1 MKPIEFD
8 DFIKKEEETVEET
21 VSEEESSAV
30 ADEQP
35 EEVEVQKAVVEAL
48 AVEKVNL
55 ESEIA
60 SLEKALA
67 CAEAKIA
74 AIEKEAEEKRTEISK
89 LSGLADEYKRKYEEE
104 KAAREKAESKEYDLQ
119 ERNPNFIAL
128 LDRDVEIPD
137 KFPGETR
144 DHVIDVVEEA
154 WKKAEKE
161 GRTRLAQVLEGVL
174 AANERNGTLDKKR
187 EELEKLFSSNMN
199 IINGEVVAALQKMGL
214 SHRKGDEYLSPA
226 EIMARNF

>member
-8 DFIKKEEETVEET
+8 DFIKAENEAAKEAPA
-21 VSEEESSAV
+21 SPDDSSDEEES
-30 ADEQP
+30 P

-55 ESEIA
+55 ESEIE
-60 SLEKALA
+60 SLKKSLA
-67 CAEAKIA
+67 DAESKLAD
-74 AIEKEAEEKRTEISK
+74 IEKTAEERKSEISK
-89 LSGLADEYKRKYEEE
+89 LSGLMAELKSKYEEE
-104 KAAREKAESKEYDLQ
+104 KTAREKAEAKEYDLQ

-137 KFPGETR
+137 RFPGETR

-154 WKKAEKE
+154 WKKAEAE

-174 AANERNGTLDKKR
+174 AANERNGTLDAKR
-187 EELEKLFSSNMN
+187 QELEKLFSANMN
-199 IINGEVVAALQKMGL
+199 IINGEVVCALEKMGL
-214 SHRKGDEYLSPA
+214 SHKKGEEYLSPS
-226 EIMARNF
+226 EIIARNF

>member
-8 DFIKKEEETVEET
+8 DFIKAENEAAKEAP
-21 VSEEESSAV
+21 VSPDDSSDEEES
-30 ADEQP
+30 P

-55 ESEIA
+55 ESEID
-60 SLEKALA
+60 SLKKALA
-67 CAEAKIA
+67 DAERKLAD
-74 AIEKEAEEKRTEISK
+74 IEKTAEERKSEISK
-89 LSGLADEYKRKYEEE
+89 LSGLMAELKSKYEEE
-104 KAAREKAESKEYDLQ
+104 KTAREKAEAKEYDLQ

-137 KFPGETR
+137 RFPGETR

-154 WKKAEKE
+154 WKKAEAE

-174 AANERNGTLDKKR
+174 AANERNGTLDAKR
-187 EELEKLFSSNMN
+187 QELEKLFSANMN
-199 IINGEVVAALQKMGL
+199 IINGEVVCALEKMGL
-214 SHRKGDEYLSPA
+214 SHKKGEEYLSPS
-226 EIMARNF
+226 EIIARNF

>member
-30 ADEQP
+30 ADGQP

-89 LSGLADEYKRKYEEE
+89 LSGLADEYKRKYKEE

-187 EELEKLFSSNMN
+187 EELEKIFSSNMN

>member
-21 VSEEESSAV
+21 VSAEESSAD
-30 ADEQP
+30 ADGQP

-67 CAEAKIA
+67 SAEAKIA
-74 AIEKEAEEKRTEISK
+74 AIEKEVEEKRTEISK
-89 LSGLADEYKRKYEEE
+89 LSGLADEFKRKYEEE
-104 KAAREKAESKEYDLQ
+104 KAAREKVESKEYDLQ

-214 SHRKGDEYLSPA
+214 SHKKGDEYLSPA